1 VRADRAVSQ
10 ADPRPDGRDGKSPTS
25 PQQLACSNAVIVGAF
40 APAAEPTFDMYLAL
54 YGAAQRGHLR
64 QAGVEVVDG
73 EEDLEPGFRV
83 LVVDA
88 DRQGGRVDL
97 SWPR

>member
-1 VRADRAVSQ
+1 
-10 ADPRPDGRDGKSPTS
+10 
-25 PQQLACSNAVIVGAF
+25 
-40 APAAEPTFDMYLAL
+40 MYLAL
-54 YGAAQRGHLR
+54 DSAAQRGHLR
-64 QAGVEVVDG
+64 QAGVKVVDG

-88 DRQGGRVDL
+88 DGQGGRVDL